1 MKKELYNLLYITFA
15 FLILLLSMFNL
26 QNLRQKETQVLG
38 VSTDNKY
45 FEELVTKYPTY
56 IDGWVELGRMDK
68 DTKLILI
75 FCHKAQELFF
85 RLFFWS
91 FTFTCCRSCT
101 FSYSFT
107 FNCNWSFYNLFFGWS
122 FHFNYYGF

>member
-15 FLILLLSMFNL
+15 FLVLLLSMFNL

-68 DTKLILI
+68 VYEIDPNFL
-75 FCHKAQELFF
+75 
-85 RLFFWS
+85 R
-91 FTFTCCRSCT
+91 
-101 FSYSFT
+101 
-107 FNCNWSFYNLFFGWS
+107 
-122 FHFNYYGF
+122 